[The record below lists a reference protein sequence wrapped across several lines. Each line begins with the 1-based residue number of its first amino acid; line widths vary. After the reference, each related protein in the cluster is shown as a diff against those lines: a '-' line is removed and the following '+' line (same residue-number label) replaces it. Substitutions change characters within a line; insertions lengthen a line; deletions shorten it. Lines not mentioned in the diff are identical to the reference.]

1 MNRRFW
7 TPGFTSF
14 IALLVVLAAF
24 ALAMAAIASARA
36 PDCDRA
42 CDVRVQKRVAHEK
55 WRATVRAY
63 GPARLEA
70 RMRCESG
77 GHGGY
82 SLYTTGNSFYFAHQ
96 YEPRAWYGAGGRQR
110 GGLPVGVWSKQP
122 SRLEQDYRAVIW
134 ERKHGGDP
142 WPHCP

>member
-1 MNRRFW
+1 MSRGLKLFVAIW
-7 TPGFTSF
+7 LTL
-14 IALLVVLAAF
+14 ALL
-24 ALAMAAIASARA
+24 ALIMAAVVAARA
-36 PDCDRA
+36 PGCDRA

-82 SLYTTGNSFYFAHQ
+82 ALGTTGNGFWFAHQ
-96 YEPRAWYGAGGRQR
+96 FEPRAWVGAGGRMR
-110 GGLPVGVWSKQP
+110 AGRPVGVWTLQP
-122 SRLEQDYRAVIW
+122 SRLEQDNRAVVW

-142 WPHCP
+142 WPRCP